1 MKRISLYIALIVLIV
16 SSCKK
21 ADEPKIPEIEIGG
34 KLTEIILDKET
45 NQDVALSGGN
55 GKFSVSVRDSRIL
68 EARIEGSYLKLKGLE
83 YGETIVL
90 IRSHNKQKTL
100 TVKVQRSELN
110 LPEAS
115 LTLYPG
121 QERQDI
127 RVIGGGDD
135 VVVEEEDPEEAII
148 FEWEAKTGSLK
159 LRATHEGEAKLIFKT
174 QDNRPAKE
182 LLIRVKADNNVSHK
196 VGFYNTSHKEL
207 REHFP
212 ALLYAYRAGKMA
224 WISSSPSLQLDQQR
238 VFIPAILNPEKG
250 KRIETKITFVNVSDY
265 TTGNYSLLVE
275 EVLIDKKLVTLR
287 GKGMKLVVPYGN

>member
-1 MKRISLYIALIVLIV
+1 MKRIFLYLALIVLAA

-21 ADEPKIPEIEIGG
+21 DEPKIPEIEIGG

-45 NQDVALSGGN
+45 TQDVALSGGN
-55 GKFSVSVRDSRIL
+55 GKFQASVRDSRIL
-68 EARIEGSYLKLKGLE
+68 EARIDGSYLKLKGLE

-110 LPEAS
+110 LPETS
-115 LTLYPG
+115 VTLYPG

-135 VVVEEEDPEEAII
+135 VVVEEEDLEEAVT

-159 LRATHEGEAKLIFKT
+159 LRGTHEGEAKLIFKT

-182 LLIRVKADNNVSHK
+182 LVIKVKADNDVSDK
-196 VGFYNTSHKEL
+196 VGLYSTNRKEL
-207 REHFP
+207 KVNFP
-212 ALLYAYRAGKMA
+212 VLMHAYRAGKMA
-224 WISSSPSLQLDQQR
+224 WISSSPSLQLDQKR
-238 VFIPAILNPEKG
+238 VVVPAVISPEKG
-250 KRIETKITFVNVSDY
+250 KRIETDLTFVNVSGY
-265 TTGNYSLLVE
+265 TTGKYSLLIE
-275 EVLIDKKLVTLR
+275 EVRTDKKLVTLR